1 MRIVRCVL
9 AALLAAAA
17 LPWGPPA
24 QARVRP
30 SAIAGDWYPG
40 DRALA
45 SVEIEQLL
53 LDAASAPVL
62 PAKPAAILVP
72 HAGWRWSGPVAAAAF
87 RTLHRGDFTRV
98 VVLGPSHHA
107 AFEGFSVTDAEAY
120 ETPLGTVPICREAL
134 DALRDGKL
142 VRTVAGA
149 EDREHS
155 LEIELPFL
163 QKTLGSFCLVP
174 VVVGETT
181 AESQKTMA
189 GKLAG
194 LRDGKTLFVFSSDF
208 THYGPRYGYAPFGPS
223 GRAAG
228 NEIRA
233 QNDRA
238 IGFILKKDA
247 AGFRKFLDE
256 TGDTICGRN
265 GIGVLLELLPRISP
279 KAEPVL
285 LARYASLDIPRVE
298 GDDSVTYVAIA
309 FAEGRPPAGKPME
322 KPPVRESCSPD
333 SPPFEEAFGRQLVR
347 LARAT
352 IETQLL
358 GTDAMDVALAA
369 LPRGRR
375 DLDLLRGVF
384 VTLNRTDP
392 AEIERLGKLRGC
404 VGQIFPVLPLR
415 QAVAY
420 AAVSAAIHDGRFPTV
435 EPAELGKLE
444 VELTLL
450 SPPKTVASWKE
461 IKLGTHGIVIE
472 KSGRRA
478 VFLPQVPGEEGW
490 TIEETLGHL
499 SRKAGLPADAWK
511 DGAAFSVFTGQI
523 FHERQEAGRPGK

>member
-1 MRIVRCVL
+1 MSVVRSVL
-9 AALLAAAA
+9 TALLAAAA
-17 LPWGPPA
+17 LSWGLPA
-24 QARVRP
+24 HARVRP

-40 DRALA
+40 DRALVN
-45 SVEIEQLL
+45 VELQQLL
-53 LDAASAPVL
+53 LDAASAPAL
-62 PAKPAAILVP
+62 SAKPEALVVP
-72 HAGWRWSGPVAAAAF
+72 HAGWRYSGPVAAAAF
-87 RTLHRGDFTRV
+87 RNLHRGDFTRV

-107 AFEGFSVTDAEAY
+107 AFEGFSITDAEAY
-120 ETPLGTVPICREAL
+120 ETPLGSVPVCRDAL
-134 DALRDGKL
+134 DAIRDGKL
-142 VRTVAGA
+142 VRTVPGA

-155 LEIELPFL
+155 VEIELPFL
-163 QKTLGSFCLVP
+163 QKTLGAFCLVP
-174 VVVGETT
+174 IVAGETT
-181 AESQKTMA
+181 AESQKAMA
-189 GKLAG
+189 GKLAS
-194 LRDGKTLFVFSSDF
+194 LHDGKTLFVFSSDF
-208 THYGPRYGYAPFGPS
+208 THYGPRHGYTPFGVS
-223 GRAAG
+223 GRAAKS
-228 NEIRA
+228 EIRA
-233 QNDRA
+233 QNERA
-238 IGFILKKDA
+238 VGLIVKKDA
-247 AGFRKFLDE
+247 AGFRKFLDD

-309 FAEGRPPAGKPME
+309 FAEGKPPAGKPME
-322 KPPVRESCSPD
+322 RPPVHEACAPD
-333 SPPFEEAFGRQLVR
+333 SPPFEEAFERQLVR

-358 GTDAMDVALAA
+358 GTDAMDGALAA

-392 AEIERLGKLRGC
+392 AAIERLGKLRGC

-420 AAVSAAIHDGRFPTV
+420 AAVSAAIHDGRFPRV

-450 SPPKTVASWKE
+450 SPPKAVASWKE

-490 TIEETLGHL
+490 TIEETLTHL

-523 FHERQEAGRPGK
+523 FHERQEADRPGR